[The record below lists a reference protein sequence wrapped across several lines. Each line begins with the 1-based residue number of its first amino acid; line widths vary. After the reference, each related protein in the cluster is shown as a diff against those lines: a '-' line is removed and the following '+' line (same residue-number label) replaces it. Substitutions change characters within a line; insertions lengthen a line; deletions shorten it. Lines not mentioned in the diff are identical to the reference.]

1 MPQLIEFTLLECTP
15 NLKALVRRE
24 VNGRAVPARL
34 AVLFGRALEI
44 FERLATPRGLIKD
57 VEVDHFREIYRGEG
71 LNAAETPL
79 AEIYPKAQ
87 RLAVFAAT
95 VGDAAS
101 EEIGILFKRGE
112 PALGY
117 ALDVIASEAT
127 GMLADRLGQR
137 MLAQLRDRHAA
148 GEDSRVLPYS
158 PGYCGWHISGQRRLL
173 DVLHAGTIGM
183 ALSAS
188 FLMRPIKS
196 VSGVLVAGP
205 AQIHRFRPVY
215 PFCDDCT
222 THECRPR
229 MASALK
235 TVRS

>member
-1 MPQLIEFTLLECTP
+1 MPQLVEFTLIESTP
-15 NLKALVRRE
+15 NLKALLRRE
-24 VNGRAVPARL
+24 VNGRSVPSRL
-34 AVLFGRALEI
+34 AVLFGHALEI
-44 FERLATPRGLIKD
+44 FERLATPRGLIKELP
-57 VEVDHFREIYRGEG
+57 VEDFAEIYRGEG
-71 LNAAETPL
+71 RNAPDTPL
-79 AEIYPKAQ
+79 AEIYPNAQ

-95 VGDAAS
+95 VGEAAS
-101 EEIGILFKRGE
+101 DEIGILFKRGE

-127 GMLADRLGQR
+127 SLLADALGR
-137 MLAQLRDRHAA
+137 RVLAALRDRHAA
-148 GEDSRVLPYS
+148 AEDSRVLPYS

-173 DVLHAGTIGM
+173 DVLHGGTIGM

-205 AQIHRFRPVY
+205 AAIHRFRPVY

-222 THECRPR
+222 THECRAR
-229 MASALK
+229 MASALR
-235 TVRS
+235 TVHQ